1 VLAWNLTLDQSKAAG
16 SAPHDRSVTVRVA
29 GLAPG
34 TTYTVTHERVDAD
47 HSNIAGTW
55 AALRD
60 GDQPWPDGTQW
71 ETLRKADR
79 LETLEDPRPVTAD
92 DDGAAEVTFDLPMPG
107 MSFLRF
113 EG

>member
-1 VLAWNLTLDQSKAAG
+1 
-16 SAPHDRSVTVRVA
+16 VRVA

-34 TTYTVTHERVDAD
+34 TTYTVAHERVDAD
-47 HSNIAGTW
+47 HSNVAGTW

-60 GDQPWPDGTQW
+60 GDQPWPDDAQW

-92 DDGAAEVTFDLPMPG
+92 DDGTAEVTFDLPMPG
-107 MSFLRF
+107 MSYLRF